1 MKPKSK
7 TRKKKINCSP
17 NPNGEPGYTCYK
29 QASLNLLKRL
39 WNSKHQSNPIIATQ
53 PAKIYKELQQ
63 KLKDKCKTNEYCWLK
78 QPFSSSQRE
87 SLSRDFAPVA
97 PTSWKKNPNEW
108 LSSDDIEKVMK
119 QYESVYPCFK
129 FIGCSPIDFDKRLSD
144 NECVWND
151 LCNFD
156 IKHYIKKNVF
166 KIGISF
172 NTDPHDKSGEH
183 WVSMFIN
190 LKKKE
195 IFYYDSAGDKI
206 PAQIKRFVDRVI
218 EQAKQNNVVLKFD
231 QNYPVSHQYKNT
243 ECGIYSIFF
252 LVHML
257 EDKVTKDYLKTHVI
271 KDEYVETFRNIY
283 FNHV

>member
-1 MKPKSK
+1 
-7 TRKKKINCSP
+7 
-17 NPNGEPGYTCYK
+17 
-29 QASLNLLKRL
+29 
-39 WNSKHQSNPIIATQ
+39 
-53 PAKIYKELQQ
+53 
-63 KLKDKCKTNEYCWLK
+63 
-78 QPFSSSQRE
+78 
-87 SLSRDFAPVA
+87 
-97 PTSWKKNPNEW
+97 
-108 LSSDDIEKVMK
+108 
-119 QYESVYPCFK
+119 
-129 FIGCSPIDFDKRLSD
+129 
-144 NECVWND
+144 VWND